1 MKFDIDTST
10 RQFLEQASQRA
21 TRRPASQQRD
31 MVSTREV
38 SIVDIMSSPDPIN
51 ESDSTQHIMSSA
63 RRITRSQA
71 SVRHYSLAS
80 SPKKQTFELD
90 VGNQI
95 SPQKILVTVE
105 AEDAAELDGPAVNR
119 RLFQSPS
126 VKRSARR
133 KAADAPSTTTTTT
146 VPLRGLTDDETS
158 VATDATPRR
167 RGRPKRTG
175 TPART
180 QRKRPGTPKAAPKAV
195 PKTRTRASSRSSVLA
210 SESETGADDQ
220 PTPKPRA
227 NTKRK
232 ASSPIKEDSSIAGS
246 ARKRGRPR
254 KQAALSPELGMV
266 SEQEIAMD
274 AEVEDNASVE
284 HIEDTISV
292 AGSRVDEGPV
302 DDMEEDIWLATL
314 SDQPTPI
321 ARRSTR
327 TDTSNVSRIAD
338 YRPDPRP
345 DPLPERA
352 QSEASQADATYGR
365 YEDWGA
371 AEPQS
376 DVESMVSDKQGAEER
391 QDTVMASEE
400 FTMISIGS
408 LPSMQRS
415 MLASSVM
422 AVEQED
428 LGEETSLIIN
438 RTLESLRQ
446 SQMKRDGATE
456 EERPG
461 EVPNTG
467 QHDLKAD
474 AQAQPT
480 SPHTID
486 RSPRRAAKPAPS
498 LGRQLAL
505 KSLQVAGRGS
515 PERLPVPEPIEAHD
529 TSAYDDSFSEIP
541 EEVLLAATP
550 SRLRK
555 PPTETREDTAKPDVQ
570 PSIERPSTVNHSNP
584 QSEANR
590 LLTPDETPSPVPSE
604 GEEKSDDEKSPGPAP
619 DQEMHSSPPIP
630 SAVTQRGLDA
640 AVPRHVRM
648 NSTETPTEQVSG
660 FALKANSVVLAPPEP
675 HQRPTLSPIVRAG
688 RALQLVTSDPPSP
701 PGRGSVL
708 RSPFRGSARSSQSPA
723 PPSATRKTESPAV
736 QEPVSVRQPERPWL
750 NPMGQFKNLVA
761 ASARALSPRQ
771 VPVLD
776 MEDPFGPNS
785 TASPVSESVRNFVS
799 SLRGKRS
806 SANVQET
813 ANTAAAPIDNED
825 AMSWRGDDGAVQEAP
840 KERSLSPD
848 LSMHEVGDG
857 EQVGWNDGPAQNEQN
872 PQDLSDQ
879 PFDRGD
885 QEMDDDD
892 DLWAFEA
899 ERSMPGPTKS
909 VPSRSEEFEPPRRSK
924 IPSPWRRV
932 GNRQADEARAQAVSK
947 ANAQQPDWEDMSMLS
962 QQSRKAQDTASQ
974 DRVAPKNVD
983 LSAFF
988 SSPAPLPGAQPD
1000 GGFGLFKALDAPRL
1014 RNLDTIPDPELV
1026 STSVPSVLAPGLYTN
1041 RPSAQPSPYKSF
1053 GAQRS
1058 TRQARRQAKTIIEDI
1073 DSVLK
1078 PSRQNA
1084 VAPNAEPSSPS
1095 TPDKVEFGH
1104 IPQKMNFTPRSRQAT
1119 NDLFQPRV
1127 NSLFA
1132 NSQMHVFAAKT
1143 VVNTVEQ
1150 HEESSPESSFV
1161 RPQLKALPDRAQS
1174 PTKSCMR
1181 SPLKPKTPG
1190 RVVEFTSSTLSPL
1203 AQAQARAE
1211 RRASAS
1217 PEKQLSPGSNT
1228 SSAGSSG
1235 PEEDKENQGHT
1246 SESEHEQER
1255 KAQRGSNQSQQ
1266 YQTNMPALASQP
1278 PPAPQSPIKSTFA
1291 KPGPSAGVSSGMA
1304 ATTTSRIQKLSSTKW
1319 SYDHWVRLDQ
1329 LLQARRQG
1337 ILQLQLQLKHAR
1349 GSGTR
1354 GRSLECQMLQGKWMR
1369 ARGRQL
1375 TVEEWHLDVVDAFRD
1390 EVGWGDDVDLAKR
1403 VLGLLMGEE
1412 RRRLGLVPRRR

>member
-1 MKFDIDTST
+1 MKFDVDTST

-31 MVSTREV
+31 MVATREI

-71 SVRHYSLAS
+71 SARHYSLAS
-80 SPKKQTFELD
+80 SPKKQTFELEI
-90 VGNQI
+90 GNQI

-105 AEDAAELDGPAVNR
+105 AEDAAELDGPGVNR

-126 VKRSARR
+126 VKRSAHRR
-133 KAADAPSTTTTTT
+133 AADAPPTATTTI
-146 VPLRGLTDDETS
+146 VPLRGLTDDEMS
-158 VATDATPRR
+158 VTTDATPRR
-167 RGRPKRTG
+167 RGRQKRTG

-180 QRKRPGTPKAAPKAV
+180 QRKRPGTPKAAPK
-195 PKTRTRASSRSSVLA
+195 TRTKASSRSSVLA

-220 PTPKPRA
+220 PTPRQTARPRA

-232 ASSPIKEDSSIAGS
+232 ASSPIKEDSSVAGS

-254 KQAALSPELGMV
+254 KQAALSPDLGMF
-266 SEQEIAMD
+266 SRQEMAMD

-284 HIEDTISV
+284 HIGDTISV
-292 AGSRVDEGPV
+292 ASSRVGERPV
-302 DDMEEDIWLATL
+302 HDMEDDIWLATL

-321 ARRSTR
+321 ARRSTG
-327 TDTSNVSRIAD
+327 TDS
-338 YRPDPRP
+338 
-345 DPLPERA
+345 LPERA
-352 QSEASQADATYGR
+352 QLEASQPDASYGR

-371 AEPQS
+371 IDQQS
-376 DVESMVSDKQGAEER
+376 DVESTISDKQGAEER

-408 LPSMQRS
+408 LPSMQQS

-422 AVEQED
+422 AVEQEG

-446 SQMKRDGATE
+446 SHMRPEGATK
-456 EERPG
+456 EERPR
-461 EVPNTG
+461 EVPSPNE
-467 QHDLKAD
+467 HDLKPD
-474 AQAQPT
+474 TQAQPT
-480 SPHTID
+480 SPQITE
-486 RSPRRAAKPAPS
+486 RSPRRTAKPPPS

-505 KSLQVAGRGS
+505 KSLQGLGRNS
-515 PERLPVPEPIEAHD
+515 PERLTASEPIEAHD

-550 SRLRK
+550 RRLRK
-555 PPTETREDTAKPDVQ
+555 HSAETRDDTAKSDVQ

-584 QSEANR
+584 QSETNR

-604 GEEKSDDEKSPGPAP
+604 DEEKNDDTKSPGPGP
-619 DQEMHSSPPIP
+619 GQEIHSSPPIP
-630 SAVTQRGLDA
+630 DAMTRGGLDA
-640 AVPRHVRM
+640 AVPRHARM
-648 NSTETPTEQVSG
+648 NSTETPAEQVSA
-660 FALKANSVVLAPPEP
+660 FALKTDSVVLAPPEL

-723 PPSATRKTESPAV
+723 PPSVTRKAESPAV
-736 QEPVSVRQPERPWL
+736 QEPVTVRKPELSWL

-761 ASARALSPRQ
+761 ASARALSPRN
-771 VPVLD
+771 VPVPD
-776 MEDPFGPNS
+776 MEDPFGPNP
-785 TASPVSESVRNFVS
+785 TASPVPQSVRNFVS
-799 SLRGKRS
+799 SLRGRRS
-806 SANVQET
+806 SAYVQET
-813 ANTAAAPIDNED
+813 ANASAAAVDIED
-825 AMSWRGDDGAVQEAP
+825 AMSWQGNDVIVQKP
-840 KERSLSPD
+840 TKERSLSPE
-848 LSMHEVGDG
+848 LSMHEVGHG
-857 EQVGWNDGPAQNEQN
+857 EEVDSNDDPTQNEQN
-872 PQDLSDQ
+872 PQDHSNPLSDYE
-879 PFDRGD
+879 D

-899 ERSMPGPTKS
+899 ERSMPASTTA
-909 VPSRSEEFEPPRRSK
+909 VPSRTEEVEPPRRSK
-924 IPSPWRRV
+924 IPSPWR
-932 GNRQADEARAQAVSK
+932 GSGDSQTDETGTHPVSK
-947 ANAQQPDWEDMSMLS
+947 TNVQQTDWEDMSMLS
-962 QQSRKAQDTASQ
+962 QQSRNTQDAAAQDQ
-974 DRVAPKNVD
+974 VAPKNVD

-1000 GGFGLFKALDAPRL
+1000 SGFGLFKALDAPRPK
-1014 RNLDTIPDPELV
+1014 NIDTLPDAELV
-1026 STSVPSVLAPGLYTN
+1026 STSVPSVLGTGLYPN
-1041 RPSAQPSPYKSF
+1041 RPSAQPSPYKRF
-1053 GAQRS
+1053 GAQQS
-1058 TRQARRQAKTIIEDI
+1058 TREARSQAKTIIDDI

-1078 PSRQNA
+1078 PSRRNA
-1084 VAPNAEPSSPS
+1084 VTPPVEPSSPAA
-1095 TPDKVEFGH
+1095 PDKTDFGH

-1119 NDLFQPRV
+1119 NDLFQPRA

-1132 NSQMHVFAAKT
+1132 SSQMPVFAAKA
-1143 VVNTVEQ
+1143 VVDTVEQ
-1150 HEESSPESSFV
+1150 HEESSPEISFE
-1161 RPQLKALPDRAQS
+1161 RPQLKALPGRAPS

-1211 RRASAS
+1211 RRVSSS
-1217 PEKQLSPGSNT
+1217 PEKQLSPGSNASSVG
-1228 SSAGSSG
+1228 SSA

-1246 SESEHEQER
+1246 SESERGQETDVQ
-1255 KAQRGSNQSQQ
+1255 QRPNQGRQ
-1266 YQTNMPALASQP
+1266 YQMNMPALTSQP
-1278 PPAPQSPIKSTFA
+1278 SGALHSPTKSTFS
-1291 KPGPSAGVSSGMA
+1291 KPGPSASVSHGMSA
-1304 ATTTSRIQKLSSTKW
+1304 IITGIQKLSSCKW

-1329 LLQARRQG
+1329 LLRARRQG
-1337 ILQLQLQLKHAR
+1337 FLQLQLQLKHAR
-1349 GSGTR
+1349 EPGSR
-1354 GRSLECQMLQGKWMR
+1354 GRSLECQMLLGKWMR

-1375 TVEEWHLDVVDAFRD
+1375 TVEDWHLDVVDAFRD
-1390 EVGWGDDVDLAKR
+1390 EVGWADDVDLAKR
-1403 VLGLLMGEE
+1403 VLGLLIGEE